1 MIRLTDSWQEHKSR
15 LRAYIARRVGD
26 HDAVEDILQDV
37 YLKAHTSLHTVRSRG
52 SMPAWLY
59 RIAAN
64 AIADHYRSLKPSQ
77 ALPGEL
83 ATPEPQRDHVAELAT
98 CLKPMISEL
107 PEAYRSALV
116 MSEIEG
122 LPQREV
128 ASRLGITL
136 SGAKSRVQRGRD
148 MLRRRLLDCCDVETG
163 RAGIVGYTP
172 RDRDC
177 GGCG

>member
-1 MIRLTDSWQEHKSR
+1 MVDLTESWQDHKSR
-15 LRAYIARRVGD
+15 LRNYIARRVGD
-26 HDAVEDILQDV
+26 TDVVDDILQDV
-37 YLKAHTSLHTVRSRG
+37 FLKAHTNLHTVRSRG
-52 SMPAWLY
+52 SIPAWLY
-59 RIAAN
+59 HIAAN
-64 AIADHYRSLKPSQ
+64 AIADHYRSMKPRV
-77 ALPGEL
+77 ALPVEL
-83 ATPEPQRDHVAELAT
+83 AAPEPQRDHVAELAT
-98 CLKPMISEL
+98 CLQPLISEL
-107 PEAYRSALV
+107 PEAYRLALV

-122 LPQREV
+122 LPQKEV

-177 GGCG
+177 DGCG